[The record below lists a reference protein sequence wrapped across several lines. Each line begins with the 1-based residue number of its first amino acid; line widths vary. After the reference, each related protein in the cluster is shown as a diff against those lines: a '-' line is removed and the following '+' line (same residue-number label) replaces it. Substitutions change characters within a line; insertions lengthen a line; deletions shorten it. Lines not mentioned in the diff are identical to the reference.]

1 MRISVAF
8 IHKATILMFNLS
20 FLLLCRDTSGD
31 GLSAA
36 IDPGGERE
44 RERLLSEIN
53 LCQKRM

>member
-44 RERLLSEIN
+44 RLLSEIN